1 MKRNLLRLMITSVA
15 LVVFMSMAAGCC
27 CPFFNQ
33 YQDLKKM
40 VPVGTVKGTV
50 FAGEPKQAVAG
61 ARVVIADQETT
72 TDAQG
77 NFKLSN
83 VVATKQ
89 TIIVTSCTLSWTGT
103 ADVTK
108 DAEVTLPE
116 IILAE
121 TK

>member
-1 MKRNLLRLMITSVA
+1 MKRYYMRLALISMVLLVFSSVI
-15 LVVFMSMAAGCC
+15 AGCC
-27 CPFFNQ
+27 CPMFNQ
-33 YQDLKKM
+33 YQELKKL

-50 FAGEPKQAVAG
+50 FAGEPKQAVEG
-61 ARVVIADQETT
+61 ATVVIADQSTT

-77 NFKLSN
+77 NFKLSD
-83 VVATKQ
+83 VVATNQ
-89 TIIVTSCTLSWTGT
+89 TIVVTKDTLSWTGT

-116 IILAE
+116 IILSE